1 MSPREHTA
9 ARGRAT
15 TGDLEL
21 TRGARELRIHA
32 GQDPSRLFTARFQ
45 GRQPAVTVTRATVA
59 VRYPYS
65 ALHPPGEV
73 ALNRAV
79 TWAIQVH
86 GGARNVDADLTNV
99 PIASLSISGGAS
111 GVTLRL
117 SEPNGWVPIR
127 IGGGASN
134 VTILRPPH
142 VGARLRVKRGAAHLT
157 FDEQRLGA
165 VGGLIR
171 LESPPDG
178 TTNGYDIHVASGA
191 NRLTVATG

>member
-15 TGDLEL
+15 TGGLDF
-21 TRGARELRIHA
+21 TRGASELRIRA
-32 GQDPSRLFTARFQ
+32 EQDPGRLFTARFR
-45 GRQPAVTVTRATVA
+45 GRQPAVSVTGETVTVC
-59 VRYPYS
+59 YSHS
-65 ALHPPGEV
+65 ALRTPGEV
-73 ALNRAV
+73 ALNPTV

-86 GGARNVDADLTNV
+86 GGAHDIEAGLTDV
-99 PIASLSISGGAS
+99 PIASFGIGGGAS

-142 VGARLRVKRGAAHLT
+142 VGARLRVKRGAAHLA
-157 FDEQRLGA
+157 FDEQHLGA

-171 LESPPDG
+171 LESTPDG
-178 TTNGYDIHVASGA
+178 MTTGYDIHVGSGA
-191 NRLTVATG
+191 NRLTVATA

>member
-1 MSPREHTA
+1 MSSGEHTV
-9 ARGRAT
+9 ARGYAT
-15 TGDLEL
+15 TGEL
-21 TRGARELRIHA
+21 DFRRGARELRIHA
-32 GQDPSRLFTARFQ
+32 EQDPGRLFTARFQ
-45 GRQPAVTVTRATVA
+45 GRQLRLTVTRARVT

-73 ALNRAV
+73 ALNPAV

-86 GGARNVDADLTNV
+86 GDARDVDADLTNV
-99 PIASLSISGGAS
+99 PIASLGISGGAS
-111 GVTLRL
+111 GVALRL

-134 VTILRPPH
+134 VTILHPPQ

-171 LESPPDG
+171 LESFPDG